1 MGARPKHDI
10 APLVRT
16 AFVNAL
22 VLIEKDTGKTLPE
35 MMRDCIEQH
44 GLLAVLD
51 RLSKYTVRE
60 RHTTRVNETIISTDE
75 VTAAAIDSWIA
86 GFASASRGD
95 KAQSIQGEINPP
107 SQSPDKSR
115 IQ

>member
-22 VLIEKDTGKTLPE
+22 GLIEKDTGKTFPE
-35 MMRDCIEQH
+35 MMRDCIEKH

-60 RHTTRVNETIISTDE
+60 KHSTRVNETKLVTDK
-75 VTAAAIDSWIA
+75 VTAVAIESWIA
-86 GFASASRGD
+86 EFARGD
-95 KAQSIQGEINPP
+95 KAKSIQGEIISP
-107 SQSPDKSR
+107 SQLPDKPR

>member
-22 VLIEKDTGKTLPE
+22 VLIEKDTGKTLPD

-51 RLSKYTVRE
+51 KLSKYTVRE

-86 GFASASRGD
+86 GFARGD
-95 KAQSIQGEINPP
+95 KAQSIETISLPQA
-107 SQSPDKSR
+107 PDKPG